1 MMIKK
6 AFIAMGANLKSNL
19 NLTLKENLEIALNMF
34 PDYNLNILK
43 VSNWYK
49 TQPLPISNQPWF
61 INSVIKI
68 NTNKSPKELLESLQI
83 IEKLFGRKRNILNGP
98 RTLDLDIIDYNGL
111 IENKDPILPHPRMHI
126 RKFVLLPLQ
135 DIEPNWVHP
144 IMKKKIEFLIKK
156 QKDAQKIIKLI

>member
-1 MMIKK
+1 MMTK
-6 AFIAMGANLKSNL
+6 AFIAMGANLKSDL

-34 PDYNLNILK
+34 QGYDLNILK

-49 TQPLPISNQPWF
+49 TQPIPISNQPWF
-61 INSVIKI
+61 INAVIKI
-68 NTNKSPKELLESLQI
+68 STKKSPKELLETLQT

-111 IENKDPILPHPRMHI
+111 IENNDPILPHPRMHI
-126 RKFVLLPLQ
+126 RKFVLIPMQ

-144 IMKKKIEFLIKK
+144 ITQKNINFLIQK
-156 QKDAQKIIKLI
+156 QKDDQKIIKL

>member
-1 MMIKK
+1 MMTK
-6 AFIAMGANLKSNL
+6 AFIAMGANLKSYL

-34 PDYNLNILK
+34 QGYDLNILK

-49 TQPLPISNQPWF
+49 TQPIPISNQPWF
-61 INSVIKI
+61 INAVIKI
-68 NTNKSPKELLESLQI
+68 STKKSPKELLETLQT

-111 IENKDPILPHPRMHI
+111 IENNDPILPHPRMHI
-126 RKFVLLPLQ
+126 RKFVLIPMQ

-144 IMKKKIEFLIKK
+144 ITQKNINFLIQK
-156 QKDAQKIIKLI
+156 QKDDQKIIKL

>member
-1 MMIKK
+1 MTIKK

-34 PDYNLNILK
+34 PDYDLNILK

-49 TQPLPISNQPWF
+49 TQPIPISNQPWF

-68 NTNKSPKELLESLQI
+68 STNKSPTELLESLQI
-83 IEKLFGRKRNILNGP
+83 IEKLFGRKRNIINDP

-111 IENKDPILPHPRMHI
+111 IENNDPILPHPRMHL
-126 RKFVLLPLQ
+126 RKFVLIPLQ

-144 IMKKKIEFLIKK
+144 IMNKKIEFLIKK
-156 QKDAQKIIKLI
+156 QKDDQKLIKV

>member
-1 MMIKK
+1 MMINK
-6 AFIAMGANLKSNL
+6 AFIAMGANLKSDL

-34 PDYNLNILK
+34 PDYDLNILK

-49 TQPLPISNQPWF
+49 TQPIPISDQPWF

-68 NTNKSPKELLESLQI
+68 STSKSPKELLKSLQI

-111 IENKDPILPHPRMHI
+111 IENNDPILPHPRMHI
-126 RKFVLLPLQ
+126 RKFVLTPLQ

-144 IMKKKIEFLIKK
+144 IMRKKIEFLIKK
-156 QKDAQKIIKLI
+156 QKDDQKIIKI

>member
-1 MMIKK
+1 MMTK
-6 AFIAMGANLKSNL
+6 AFIAMGANLKSDL

-34 PDYNLNILK
+34 QGYDLNILK

-49 TQPLPISNQPWF
+49 TQPIPISNQPWF
-61 INSVIKI
+61 INAVIKI
-68 NTNKSPKELLESLQI
+68 STKKSPKELLETLQT

-111 IENKDPILPHPRMHI
+111 IENNDPILPHPRMHI
-126 RKFVLLPLQ
+126 RKFVLIPLQ

-144 IMKKKIEFLIKK
+144 ITQKNIKFLIKK
-156 QKDAQKIIKLI
+156 QKDDQKIIKL

>member
-6 AFIAMGANLKSNL
+6 AFIAMGANLKSDL

-49 TQPLPISNQPWF
+49 TQPIPLSNQPWF

-68 NTNKSPKELLESLQI
+68 NTNSV
-83 IEKLFGRKRNILNGP
+83 
-98 RTLDLDIIDYNGL
+98 
-111 IENKDPILPHPRMHI
+111 I
-126 RKFVLLPLQ
+126 RISRSSRVMW
-135 DIEPNWVHP
+135 ITT
-144 IMKKKIEFLIKK
+144 IK
-156 QKDAQKIIKLI
+156 

>member
-1 MMIKK
+1 MMTK
-6 AFIAMGANLKSNL
+6 AFIAMGANLKSDL

-34 PDYNLNILK
+34 QGYDLNILK

-49 TQPLPISNQPWF
+49 TQPIPISNQPWF
-61 INSVIKI
+61 INAVIKI
-68 NTNKSPKELLESLQI
+68 STKKSPKELLETLQT

-111 IENKDPILPHPRMHI
+111 IENNDPILPHPRMHI
-126 RKFVLLPLQ
+126 RKFVLIPMQ

-144 IMKKKIEFLIKK
+144 ITKKNINFLIQK
-156 QKDAQKIIKLI
+156 QKDDQKIIKL

>member
-1 MMIKK
+1 MMTK
-6 AFIAMGANLKSNL
+6 AFIAMGANLKSDL

-34 PDYNLNILK
+34 QGYDLNILK

-49 TQPLPISNQPWF
+49 TQPIPISNQPWF
-61 INSVIKI
+61 INAVIKI
-68 NTNKSPKELLESLQI
+68 STKKSPKELLETLQT

-111 IENKDPILPHPRMHI
+111 IENNDPILPHPRMHI
-126 RKFVLLPLQ
+126 RKFVLIPLQ

-144 IMKKKIEFLIKK
+144 IMNKKIEFLIKK
-156 QKDAQKIIKLI
+156 QKDGQKLIKL

>member
-1 MMIKK
+1 MTIKK
-6 AFIAMGANLKSNL
+6 AFIAMGANLKSDL

-34 PDYNLNILK
+34 PDYDLNILK

-49 TQPLPISNQPWF
+49 TQPIPISDQPWF

-68 NTNKSPKELLESLQI
+68 STSKSPKELLKSLQI
-83 IEKLFGRKRNILNGP
+83 IEKLFGRKRKILNGP

-111 IENKDPILPHPRMHI
+111 IENNDPILPHPRMHI
-126 RKFVLLPLQ
+126 RKFVLTPLQ

-156 QKDAQKIIKLI
+156 QKDDQKIIKI

>member
-1 MMIKK
+1 MTIKK
-6 AFIAMGANLKSNL
+6 AFIAMGANLKSDL

-34 PDYNLNILK
+34 QGYDLNILK

-49 TQPLPISNQPWF
+49 TQPIPISNQPWF
-61 INSVIKI
+61 INAVIKI
-68 NTNKSPKELLESLQI
+68 STKKSPKELLETLQT

-111 IENKDPILPHPRMHI
+111 IKNNDPILPHPRMHI
-126 RKFVLLPLQ
+126 RKFVLIPMQ

-144 IMKKKIEFLIKK
+144 ITQKNINFLIQK
-156 QKDAQKIIKLI
+156 QKDDQKIIKL

>member
-1 MMIKK
+1 MMINK
-6 AFIAMGANLKSNL
+6 AFIAMGANLKSDL

-34 PDYNLNILK
+34 PDYDLNILK

-49 TQPLPISNQPWF
+49 TQPIPISDQPWF

-68 NTNKSPKELLESLQI
+68 STSKSPKELLKSLQI

-111 IENKDPILPHPRMHI
+111 IENNDPILPHPRMHI
-126 RKFVLLPLQ
+126 RKFVLTPLQ

-156 QKDAQKIIKLI
+156 QKDDQKIIKI

>member
-1 MMIKK
+1 MMMTK
-6 AFIAMGANLKSNL
+6 AFIALGANLKSDL

-34 PDYNLNILK
+34 QGYDLNILK

-49 TQPLPISNQPWF
+49 TQPIPISDQPWF
-61 INSVIKI
+61 INAVIKI
-68 NTNKSPKELLESLQI
+68 STKKSPKKLLETLQI

-126 RKFVLLPLQ
+126 RKFVLIPMQ

-144 IMKKKIEFLIKK
+144 ITKKNINFLIQK
-156 QKDAQKIIKLI
+156 QKDDQKIIKL

>member
-1 MMIKK
+1 MMINK
-6 AFIAMGANLKSNL
+6 AFIAMGANLKSDL

-34 PDYNLNILK
+34 QGYDLNILK

-49 TQPLPISNQPWF
+49 TQPIPISNQPWF
-61 INSVIKI
+61 INAVIKI
-68 NTNKSPKELLESLQI
+68 STKKSPKELLETLQT

-111 IENKDPILPHPRMHI
+111 IENNDPILPHPRMHI
-126 RKFVLLPLQ
+126 RKFVLIPLQ

-144 IMKKKIEFLIKK
+144 ITQKNINFLIQK
-156 QKDAQKIIKLI
+156 QKDEQKIIKL

>member
-6 AFIAMGANLKSNL
+6 AFIAMGANLKSDL

-49 TQPLPISNQPWF
+49 TQPIPLSNQPWF

-68 NTNKSPKELLESLQI
+68 NTNKSPKELLECLQI
-83 IEKLFGRKRNILNGP
+83 IEKLFGRKRNILNDP

-111 IENKDPILPHPRMHI
+111 IENNDPILPHPRMHL
-126 RKFVLLPLQ
+126 RKFVLIPLQ

-144 IMKKKIEFLIKK
+144 IMNKKIEFLIKK
-156 QKDAQKIIKLI
+156 QKDDQKLIKL

>member
-1 MMIKK
+1 MMTK
-6 AFIAMGANLKSNL
+6 AFIAMGANLKSDL

-34 PDYNLNILK
+34 PDNNLNILK

-49 TQPLPISNQPWF
+49 TQPIPISDQPWF

-68 NTNKSPKELLESLQI
+68 STSKSPKELLKSLQI

-111 IENKDPILPHPRMHI
+111 IENYDPILPHPRMHI
-126 RKFVLLPLQ
+126 RKFVLIPLQ
-135 DIEPNWVHP
+135 EIEPNWVHP
-144 IMKKKIEFLIKK
+144 IMNKKIDFLIKK
-156 QKDAQKIIKLI
+156 QKDDQKIIKL

>member
-1 MMIKK
+1 MMINQ
-6 AFIAMGANLKSNL
+6 AFIAMGANLKSNS
-19 NLTLKENLEIALNMF
+19 NLTLKENLEIALKML
-34 PDYNLNILK
+34 PDYDLNILK

-49 TQPLPISNQPWF
+49 TQPIPISNQPWF

-111 IENKDPILPHPRMHI
+111 IENNNPILPHPRMHL
-126 RKFVLLPLQ
+126 RKFVLMPLQ

-144 IMKKKIEFLIKK
+144 VMKTKIEFLIKK
-156 QKDAQKIIKLI
+156 QKDNQTIIKI

>member
-1 MMIKK
+1 M
-6 AFIAMGANLKSNL
+6 
-19 NLTLKENLEIALNMF
+19 LETFLF
-34 PDYNLNILK
+34 NLNILK

-49 TQPLPISNQPWF
+49 TQPIPISNQPWF

-111 IENKDPILPHPRMHI
+111 IQNNDPILPHPRMHL
-126 RKFVLLPLQ
+126 RKFVLIPLQ

-144 IMKKKIEFLIKK
+144 IMNKKIEFLIKK
-156 QKDAQKIIKLI
+156 QKDDQKLIKL

>member
-1 MMIKK
+1 MIKK
-6 AFIAMGANLKSNL
+6 AFIAMGANLKSDL

-34 PDYNLNILK
+34 QGYDLNILK

-49 TQPLPISNQPWF
+49 TQPIPISNQPWF
-61 INSVIKI
+61 INAVIKI
-68 NTNKSPKELLESLQI
+68 STKKSPKELLETLQT

-111 IENKDPILPHPRMHI
+111 IENNDPILPHPRMHI
-126 RKFVLLPLQ
+126 RKFVLIPMQ

-144 IMKKKIEFLIKK
+144 ITQKNINFLIQK
-156 QKDAQKIIKLI
+156 QKDDQKIIKL

>member
-1 MMIKK
+1 MMTK
-6 AFIAMGANLKSNL
+6 AFIAMGANLKSDL

-34 PDYNLNILK
+34 QGYDLNVLK

-49 TQPLPISNQPWF
+49 TQPIPISNQPWF
-61 INSVIKI
+61 INAVIKI
-68 NTNKSPKELLESLQI
+68 STKKSPKELLETLQT

-111 IENKDPILPHPRMHI
+111 IENNDPILPHPRMHI
-126 RKFVLLPLQ
+126 RKFVLIPLQ

-144 IMKKKIEFLIKK
+144 IMQKNIKFLIKK
-156 QKDAQKIIKLI
+156 QKDDQKIIKL